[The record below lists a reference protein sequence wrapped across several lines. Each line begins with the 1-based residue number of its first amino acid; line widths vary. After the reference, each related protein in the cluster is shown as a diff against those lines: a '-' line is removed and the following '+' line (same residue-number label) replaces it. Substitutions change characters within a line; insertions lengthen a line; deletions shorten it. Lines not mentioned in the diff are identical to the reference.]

1 MVRTWRF
8 HWGGLGSIR
17 GQGTKIPQAAQRGQ
31 NKIKLRIKNKKK
43 RNEEMIIY
51 NNLEISHLWGGVTS
65 MEKDPGGIH
74 REFEWFLVTFWF
86 LN

>member
-1 MVRTWRF
+1 
-8 HWGGLGSIR
+8 
-17 GQGTKIPQAAQRGQ
+17 
-31 NKIKLRIKNKKK
+31 
-43 RNEEMIIY
+43 MIIY

>member
-1 MVRTWRF
+1 
-8 HWGGLGSIR
+8 
-17 GQGTKIPQAAQRGQ
+17 
-31 NKIKLRIKNKKK
+31 
-43 RNEEMIIY
+43 MIIY
-51 NNLEISHLWGGVTS
+51 NNLEISHLSGGVTS